1 MTENEDGALDGG
13 GIFAE
18 TEERTGELQVTPKIF
33 LFGPRWMSW
42 IGYSVCRLGEHTL
55 RKGRN
60 LGGKFHNE
68 NLWHFIIIVMVVVII
83 T

>member
-55 RKGRN
+55 YVKEKRVGNFRTKIYWY
-60 LGGKFHNE
+60 L
-68 NLWHFIIIVMVVVII
+68 IIIVMVVVII